1 MVLIEEVW
9 RGVLGRELHSRKKV
23 VCCVC
28 MRALGGGGLYHTIRF
43 YDYPVRTNNTTHR
56 RKKKGN
62 KNFLATVN
70 LGKKNEKYCAVKL
83 NCIIMTS

>member
-1 MVLIEEVW
+1 MIEEVW

-23 VCCVC
+23 VCCVYAC
-28 MRALGGGGLYHTIRF
+28 ASRGGLYHTIRF

-62 KNFLATVN
+62 KNFLATIN
-70 LGKKNEKYCAVKL
+70 LGKKKEILRSKTKL
-83 NCIIMTS
+83 YYYDVIKN

>member
-1 MVLIEEVW
+1 MAWGAGEGVTQQD
-9 RGVLGRELHSRKKV
+9 RGCML
-23 VCCVC
+23 CVYAC
-28 MRALGGGGLYHTIRF
+28 ARGGGLYHTIRF

-70 LGKKNEKYCAVKL
+70 LGKKHEKYCEVKL

>member
-1 MVLIEEVW
+1 MAWCAGEGVTQQEE
-9 RGVLGRELHSRKKV
+9 GCMLHSTIGLTPY
-23 VCCVC
+23 VCIILHIAV
-28 MRALGGGGLYHTIRF
+28 
-43 YDYPVRTNNTTHR
+43 